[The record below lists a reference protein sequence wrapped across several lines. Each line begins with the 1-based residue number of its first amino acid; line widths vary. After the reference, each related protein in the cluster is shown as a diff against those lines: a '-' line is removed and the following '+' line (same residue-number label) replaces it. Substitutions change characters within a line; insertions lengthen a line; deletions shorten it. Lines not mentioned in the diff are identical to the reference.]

1 MRREAKRQPR
11 EATKKFCWWPLAF
24 GPSLTVG
31 PPAVTRTTSLTASP
45 AFALANRSRR
55 SALNSKHA
63 LESEKEGKGREESCR
78 CVWAALPCQRV
89 LCRVEKKQGKCCSF
103 APSFPFAAAPA
114 LSPSLSASASLLR
127 ETHGTAKGRRDQ
139 QMATD
144 GDRKARHRPPW
155 PRRKDEVDAEE
166 KVSSCS
172 ATYIFYLGR
181 Y

>member
-63 LESEKEGKGREESCR
+63 LESEKEGKGRE
-78 CVWAALPCQRV
+78 
-89 LCRVEKKQGKCCSF
+89 
-103 APSFPFAAAPA
+103 
-114 LSPSLSASASLLR
+114 
-127 ETHGTAKGRRDQ
+127 GRR
-139 QMATD
+139 AAVVC
-144 GDRKARHRPPW
+144 GPRCHASGYCAESRKSRENVARLLPPFPLPLPLLSLPPSRLQLRFFGRHTARQKADETSKW
-155 PRRKDEVDAEE
+155 PRMGTERP
-166 KVSSCS
+166 
-172 ATYIFYLGR
+172 ATGR
-181 Y
+181 HGLVGRMRWTRRRR